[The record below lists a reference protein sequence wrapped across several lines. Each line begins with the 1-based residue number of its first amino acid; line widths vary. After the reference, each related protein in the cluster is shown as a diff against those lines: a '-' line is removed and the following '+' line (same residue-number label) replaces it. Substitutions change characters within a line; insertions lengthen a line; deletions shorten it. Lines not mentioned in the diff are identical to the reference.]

1 MLDDISSLAPP
12 YSGPIFA
19 TLVPMESA
27 RDDSTSCP
35 AVVST
40 EVPAISDSAAAP
52 EGDNVNDLLGPFESP
67 SERDVAFTFLGY
79 ASRAQLVASSKNF
92 KVGNYGRKEG
102 IVHRLFHGVE
112 FSLNKETSI
121 LSALERP
128 VSNPMQNRL
137 KMNIREFTD
146 HQQIRGNPTF
156 VP

>member
-92 KVGNYGRKEG
+92 KVGNYGRKEE